1 MNKITEIDGQYKS
14 SDGKIYYFIA
24 LYLATGKYIRIKN
37 AGCQAAAESI
47 GCDFF
52 HVENNS
58 YAYKQVK
65 VFFQNTSAELDM
77 KWIPKKYHKYFKE
90 A

>member
-1 MNKITEIDGQYKS
+1 MNKTTEIDGQYKS

-24 LYLATGKYIRIKN
+24 LYLATGEYIRIRN
-37 AGCQAAAESI
+37 AGCQAAAEGI
-47 GCDFF
+47 ACDFF
-52 HVENNS
+52 HIENNS
-58 YAYKQVK
+58 YAYKQIK
-65 VFFQNTSAELDM
+65 IFFQNTSAELDM